1 MSFGIKRNTKSSPAK
16 SILNRLVL
24 YKHTES
30 LTLGPLPFVREL
42 EVHENHWH
50 VLGTYLGFLDSG
62 MQEHIG
68 LQGIVKGGLT
78 GGEDKEWWGW
88 GMGQKLKKEEWGEEL
103 F

>member
-1 MSFGIKRNTKSSPAK
+1 MACIGHLFRVSRFR
-16 SILNRLVL
+16 
-24 YKHTES
+24 
-30 LTLGPLPFVREL
+30 
-42 EVHENHWH
+42 
-50 VLGTYLGFLDSG
+50 D
-62 MQEHIG
+62 QEHIG